1 MKPNLRTI
9 RCIMQ
14 LKITIHTQYISIH
27 LSVLILRK
35 NSLIVTRTLDAAI
48 IWHDKDPDIQ
58 NNYWGLKVSIWA
70 IMLYSRVNSKSLEIG
85 SRHLDRPIFKLTLW
99 KNPLELQKFQQI
111 CSVARIYLGK
121 RCVHFMELLFLKCNE
136 KWCFLKI
143 K

>member
-58 NNYWGLKVSIWA
+58 NNYWGLKVSI
-70 IMLYSRVNSKSLEIG
+70 
-85 SRHLDRPIFKLTLW
+85 
-99 KNPLELQKFQQI
+99 
-111 CSVARIYLGK
+111 
-121 RCVHFMELLFLKCNE
+121 
-136 KWCFLKI
+136 
-143 K
+143 